1 MRRAAAPA
9 EKPKRVRARV
19 TVYIDESLWME
30 ARAAALAIGAKG
42 EEPATL
48 SALFDQSLALG
59 LERLRRKHNRSRPW
73 APHRSRL
80 PGGRPPTK

>member
-9 EKPKRVRARV
+9 QKPKRVRV
-19 TVYIDESLWME
+19 TVYLTESLWQE
-30 ARAAALAIGAKG
+30 ARAAALAIGAQG

-48 SALFDQSLALG
+48 SALFDESLALG